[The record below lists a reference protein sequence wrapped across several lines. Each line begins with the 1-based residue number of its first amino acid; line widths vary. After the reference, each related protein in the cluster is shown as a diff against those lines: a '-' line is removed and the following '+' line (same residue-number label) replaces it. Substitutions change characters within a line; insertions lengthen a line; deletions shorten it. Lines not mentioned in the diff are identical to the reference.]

1 MVSAPVGLPAP
12 VGVKT
17 TVMVQV
23 AFGERGAVQVLV
35 AENSPEAATLVTE
48 RGALPEL
55 VTVTVWAV
63 LVTGVEVATV
73 PAVTWIE
80 DWVCPA
86 GTEIVETARAG
97 ESLDRAT
104 VVSLADA

>member
-63 LVTGVEVATV
+63 LGVPASCAGKVRLTGVMVAAGRAAGVTV
-73 PAVTWIE
+73 TL
-80 DWVCPA
+80 WVWEPP
-86 GTEIVETARAG
+86 
-97 ESLDRAT
+97 L
-104 VVSLADA
+104 